1 MNDLTSKPYAK
12 WLEGSLQNMV
22 SKPVKSICI
31 LSRYEDD
38 SVGTGYYDCAV
49 SDKILFAGFLSQDAM
64 LNTLVENGLVED
76 MEDDEEDDEED
87 EYDGEE

>member
-12 WLEGSLQNMV
+12 WLEGSLQNMI

-31 LSRYEDD
+31 LTRYDDD

-49 SDKILFAGFLSQDAM
+49 SDKILFSGFLSQDAM
-64 LNTLVENGLVED
+64 LDTLVENGLVED
-76 MEDDEEDDEED
+76 MDDEED